1 MESIK
6 EIIQVIR
13 WQDIVDV
20 LLLAYIL
27 YRLFLI
33 VKGTRAF
40 QMLMGLATLLIAFVV
55 SRGMGLYTVDWVIQ
69 SFWSYMVLALIVL
82 FQPEIRRALAQMGV
96 NPLTQRLSPMEEFR
110 YIEEIVRACISL
122 ANKRIGAILVI
133 ERNTELRDI
142 VEMGITLE
150 AKISKELLTSIFL
163 PSSPMHD
170 GAIILKGARVI
181 AAGCFLPL
189 TLSENISKT
198 LGTRHRAAIGITEE
212 TDAVVIVVSEE
223 TGTVSVSSGGK
234 MTREL
239 DAVALRRVLTRM
251 FIREGDRRSGPW
263 WDRIETLLP
272 WKVREKVGRVMEQ
285 DERR

>member
-1 MESIK
+1 MELLT
-6 EIIQVIR
+6 EIIQGIR

-20 LLLAYIL
+20 LLLSYIL
-27 YRLFLI
+27 YRLLLI
-33 VKGTRAF
+33 VKGTRAL

-55 SRGMGLYTVDWVIQ
+55 SRGMGLHTIDWVIQ
-69 SFWSYMVLALIVL
+69 SVWSYIVLALIIL

-96 NPLTQRLSPMEEFR
+96 NPLTQRLSSMEEFR
-110 YIEEIVRACISL
+110 YIEEIVRACVSL
-122 ANKRIGAILVI
+122 ANKRIGAIMVV

-142 VEMGITLE
+142 VEMGITLD
-150 AKISKELLTSIFL
+150 AKISKELLISIFL

-170 GAIILKGARVI
+170 GAIILKGDRVI

-223 TGTVSVSSGGK
+223 TGSISISVSGK

-239 DAVALRRVLTRM
+239 DAAAMRRVLTRI
-251 FIREGDRRSGPW
+251 FIREVDRKSRPW
-263 WDRIETLLP
+263 WDRLETLWPKRL
-272 WKVREKVGRVMEQ
+272 RSNVGGVMGQ